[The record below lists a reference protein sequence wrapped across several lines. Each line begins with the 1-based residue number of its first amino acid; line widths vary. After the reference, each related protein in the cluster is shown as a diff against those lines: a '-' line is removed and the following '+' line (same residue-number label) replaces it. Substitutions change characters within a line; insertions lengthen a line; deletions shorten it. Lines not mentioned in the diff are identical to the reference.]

1 MVRWILNKTPRAE
14 KVTPSFSF
22 IKNSRS
28 LLLFVKVLIIPTSGS
43 IFKSKFKTAYEDP
56 VKSFKEFS
64 FCIDSKL

>member
-1 MVRWILNKTPRAE
+1 MNLNKTPRAE

-28 LLLFVKVLIIPTSGS
+28 LLLFVKLLFIPTIGS
-43 IFKSKFKTAYEDP
+43 IFKRMLKTAYEDP

-64 FCIDSKL
+64 FFIDSKP